1 MSNTTNPGGART
13 VRMPI
18 PTVNKVPLTTFIN
31 NLNVPGMTQQQAAGV
46 ATAIQSG
53 RVIAPMQ
60 GK

>member
-1 MSNTTNPGGART
+1 M
-13 VRMPI
+13 RMPI